1 MQVGINKK
9 SYQNYYRV
17 MTMILCV
24 SYVASYVLKER
35 YAADL
40 KHSKYYAQIPY
51 IVTLFLLL
59 IDAVTRG
66 KNQWDNQLSVIAQI
80 QGTNTKRWIASFM
93 HAIFIPILFACSW
106 RIPKPNN
113 KSLSLF
119 IEIYPWYGMWYAKNC
134 FFTIP
139 ENSGDTSS
147 RCDALLSCET
157 ASTNRSEVPDT
168 FTRLD
173 LNVAISINLL
183 AESVFFGLI
192 DNGLAGNDSASQV
205 TIMCIALALA
215 TEFSP
220 VFKGK
225 LKNFFH
231 EHSRSNQGNN
241 PPPDTNNSS
250 VAAVV

>member
-1 MQVGINKK
+1 
-9 SYQNYYRV
+9 

-51 IVTLFLLL
+51 MVTLFLLL

-66 KNQWDNQLSVIAQI
+66 KKQWDNQLSVIAAI
-80 QGTNTKRWIASFM
+80 QGTNTERCIGSFM

-139 ENSGDTSS
+139 DNSGDTSS
-147 RCDALLSCET
+147 QCDALLSNDT
-157 ASTNRSEVPDT
+157 AGTIQGEVLGA

-173 LNVAISINLL
+173 LNVAIFINLL

-192 DNGLAGNDSASQV
+192 DNGVAGNDSASQV
-205 TIMCIALALA
+205 AIMCIALALVA
-215 TEFSP
+215 EFSP
-220 VFKGK
+220 VFKCK
-225 LKNFFH
+225 VKNFFQ
-231 EHSRSNQGNN
+231 EHSRSNQDKSSSPGTNN
-241 PPPDTNNSS
+241 PR